1 LRVALRYLG
10 LLAVAA
16 VISFPISF
24 IGTFMMNPL
33 LNRLEAR
40 YGIELTGHSG
50 PADWIFELAFGITT
64 IVVYLLLALL
74 ASLTRGGSGPKQTKS
89 RESAGKTRDV
99 TL

>member
-1 LRVALRYLG
+1 MAPASPQRKALRVALRYVG

-33 LNRLEAR
+33 LNRLEAK

-50 PADWIFELAFGITT
+50 PADWIFALDFGITT
-64 IVVYLLLALL
+64 VVVFLLLRVAVMM
-74 ASLTRGGSGPKQTKS
+74 ASGHH
-89 RESAGKTRDV
+89 REGR
-99 TL
+99 